1 MKRMLVR
8 YKTKP
13 ESADE
18 NQRLIEN
25 VFAELRA
32 KVPAGVHYAVLRL
45 PDGSFIHFAETADGA
60 PSLPSFAAFQE
71 FQSGIRQRCSEPP
84 QPAEPIVVG
93 NYRMLPE

>member
-45 PDGSFIHFAETADGA
+45 PIMTRTDV
-60 PSLPSFAAFQE
+60 
-71 FQSGIRQRCSEPP
+71 RQT
-84 QPAEPIVVG
+84 VVF
-93 NYRMLPE
+93 RT